1 MRIIVSGGGTGG
13 HIFPLY
19 AVTQELRAQTKRP
32 EILWIGSKNGPEK
45 DFADR
50 HGIAYDYVAVGKFRR
65 YTPSGL
71 DFGGDPA
78 SIGQNILDAI
88 KLPFGIIQAYFRIAD
103 FAPDVIFSKG
113 GYVSLPVVIAG
124 RLLSIPVIIHES
136 DALPGLSNRIAA
148 RFATTILTG
157 FSETKKY
164 FGNSKN
170 VHISGNPVR
179 NEILNGNREKAYGL
193 FHLMPTR
200 PVVLIM
206 GGSLGSS
213 RINQVVMG
221 AIESIL
227 SMAQVIHLTG
237 DFDWIKIAPHAAR
250 LEPKGYRAFP
260 HLTDNMA
267 HALALADVVVTRAGA
282 NSISELSTL
291 GKPMIIIPLD
301 SSTGGH
307 QMENAKVYAKHNA
320 AVILPEP
327 RLDGEALIQS
337 VRELLT
343 NSQKR
348 AELSANAKELSHAA
362 ASRTVVKEILKS
374 VSSPRHAQQKHSKH
388 LSESV

>member
-1 MRIIVSGGGTGG
+1 MRVIVSGGGTGG
-13 HIFPLY
+13 HIFPLF
-19 AVTQELRAQTKRP
+19 AVIQELQAQTKRL

-50 HGIAYDYVAVGKFRR
+50 HGIAYDHVAVGKFRR

-71 DFGGDPA
+71 DFGGDPM
-78 SIGQNILDAI
+78 SMGLNIFDAI

-103 FAPDVIFSKG
+103 FGPDVIFSKG

-157 FSETKKY
+157 FLETKKY
-164 FGNSKN
+164 FGNRKN
-170 VHISGNPVR
+170 VRVSGNPVR
-179 NEILNGNREKAYGL
+179 REILDGNREEAYGL
-193 FHLMPTR
+193 FHLSPSR

-213 RINQVVMG
+213 RINQVVVG
-221 AIESIL
+221 AVESLL
-227 SMAQVIHLTG
+227 SMAQVVHLTG

-267 HALALADVVVTRAGA
+267 HALALADIVVTRGGA
-282 NSISELSTL
+282 NSLSELSTL
-291 GKPMIIIPLD
+291 AKSMIIIPLE

-307 QMENAKVYAKHNA
+307 QTENANVYAKHSA
-320 AVILPEP
+320 AVVLPES
-327 RLDGEALIQS
+327 RLDGETLIQS
-337 VRELLT
+337 IRDLL
-343 NSQKR
+343 SDPGKR
-348 AELSANAKELSHAA
+348 AELSANARKLSHTE
-362 ASRTVVKEILKS
+362 ASRAIVKEILKS
-374 VSSPRHAQQKHSKH
+374 VSSPRHAQREQPKH
-388 LSESV
+388 LPESV